1 MMKRTA
7 VYAGM
12 LIMAM
17 IGLLS
22 ASAGWANDA
31 APRVTREEVKT
42 LLGNPNILILD
53 ARTGSSWSGSD
64 QKIKGAVRVDPDD
77 VLSWVNRVPR
87 EKKIIVYCS

>member
-1 MMKRTA
+1 MKRRTA

-17 IGLLS
+17 MGLLF
-22 ASAGWANDA
+22 ASAGWANDV
-31 APRVTREEVKT
+31 APRITGEEVKT

-64 QKIKGAVRVDPDD
+64 RKIKGAVRVDPDD
-77 VLSWVNRVPR
+77 VLSWVNRAPR

>member
-1 MMKRTA
+1 MKRRTA

-17 IGLLS
+17 MGMLF
-22 ASAGWANDA
+22 ASAGWANDV
-31 APRVTREEVKT
+31 APRITREEVKE

-64 QKIKGAVRVDPDD
+64 RKIKGAVRVDPHDIS
-77 VLSWVNRVPR
+77 SWIKRVPR
-87 EKKIIVYCS
+87 DKKIIVYCS